1 MCMLSQSVP
10 RNARTP
16 FYSFGVRRFLAT
28 RLHKQVHVQS
38 IYHLITAWLTGTSL
52 RSQVDYTII
61 GIIFFDLWELWKHC
75 CKLKFEG
82 GVLDPQQIQLWHD
95 SAKIEWVMEIYL
107 LHSEDHMMFDI
118 IYGITT
124 NDS

>member
-16 FYSFGVRRFLAT
+16 FYSFGVRTFFAT

-61 GIIFFDLWELWKHC
+61 GIIFFDLWELWKHR

-82 GVLDPQQIQLWHD
+82 GVLDPQTVIHATLRHIQSL
-95 SAKIEWVMEIYL
+95 
-107 LHSEDHMMFDI
+107 
-118 IYGITT
+118 
-124 NDS
+124 NDYCVCRAVYSFRCVTGGA